1 MLVTIYNDRYVA
13 NDFGD
18 AEDLPAIRD
27 DAKKIQDL
35 LRNDFGYEVPS
46 DDPTIFEPGKL
57 ENQPNLVKT
66 FEVFLKKWKRQQPKG
81 KTIDSFVLYYHGH
94 GVQVLGHPCLLT
106 TEWKPVPL
114 AQLIKLVAEYVNPIF
129 VILSTTAAPTRR
141 NKKIRKL

>member
-1 MLVTIYNDRYVA
+1 MLVTIYNDRYVT

-57 ENQPNLVKT
+57 ENQPT
-66 FEVFLKKWKRQQPKG
+66 WSRCSRF
-81 KTIDSFVLYYHGH
+81 S
-94 GVQVLGHPCLLT
+94 
-106 TEWKPVPL
+106 
-114 AQLIKLVAEYVNPIF
+114 
-129 VILSTTAAPTRR
+129 
-141 NKKIRKL
+141 